1 MRKLSPHT
9 FHIPVLGIGY
19 SIDTPAKVAH
29 LGINSVVSLLDDML
43 MEKMREFHSRRLKLP
58 FQPIPEK
65 SEDCRAKRI
74 TAYLNLLDL
83 MVKQKMADLKASL
96 EQKQEA
102 INQYF
107 ESLHE
112 KSIIRQKF
120 ETLRN
125 QWNHCDFRAWM
136 LENLTPG
143 AIDVNIMTKVD
154 KENYSDN
161 QKLPVQFNDGHAALR
176 GFANSNLDSSVVFSA
191 GLNPALYQYLTT
203 FDDFFPQEDHSLK
216 KKIILKVSD
225 FRSALIQGKYLA
237 KKGLW
242 VSEFRIESGL
252 NCGGHAFPTDGH
264 LLGPVL
270 EEFRAKREE
279 LTSLLFELYS
289 SALRSL
295 GKPCPATPLP
305 LNISAQGGV
314 GTSEEHEFLLDHY
327 QLDSVGWGT
336 PFLLVPEAVN
346 VDEHTLSLLC
356 DAGEDDIVLS
366 NISPLGI
373 PFHNLRGNTKDM
385 EKEAFIL
392 GNTPGNPC
400 PKKYAALNHEFGDK
414 TLCTASRKYQRLKL
428 DELAQKELPE
438 EEYNRESGRI
448 TEKSCICVGLG
459 TAALL
464 VNGLDT
470 KIENT
475 GVSVCPGPN
484 MAYFSKKAT
493 LSEMIDHIY
502 GRINLIMHNKRP
514 HMFVKELSLYLDW
527 LRTKV
532 TEDTTVSNERSS
544 ENFSAIIANLE
555 YGINYY
561 MRLFGELTH
570 HFSAQKAGILD
581 TLTQMQAELMDIS
594 ELRLQTTV

>member
-19 SIDTPAKVAH
+19 SIDTPVKVAH

-43 MEKMREFHSRRLKLP
+43 MEKIREFHSLRLKMP

-65 SEDCRAKRI
+65 TEDCRARRI

-83 MVKQKMADLKASL
+83 IVKQRMADLKTSL

-120 ETLRN
+120 ETLKH
-125 QWNHCDFRAWM
+125 QWSQSDFRAWIQ
-136 LENLTPG
+136 ENLTPG

-154 KENYSDN
+154 KENYTNN

-176 GFANSNLDSSVVFSA
+176 GFANSTLESSVVFSA
-191 GLNPALYQYLTT
+191 GLNPALYQYLAT

-225 FRSALIQGKYLA
+225 FRSAFIQGKYLA

-252 NCGGHAFPTDGH
+252 NCGGHAFPTDGQ

-270 EEFRAKREE
+270 EEFRTKREE

-289 SALRSL
+289 SSLRSL

-305 LNISAQGGV
+305 LSISAQGGV
-314 GTSEEHEFLLDHY
+314 GTAEEHEFLLDYYH
-327 QLDSVGWGT
+327 LDSVGWGT
-336 PFLLVPEAVN
+336 PFLLVPEAVS

-356 DAGEDDIVLS
+356 KAGEDDIVLS

-373 PFHNLRGNTKDM
+373 PFHNLKGNTKDM

-400 PKKYAALNHEFGDK
+400 PKKYAALNREFGDK

-428 DELAQKELPE
+428 DELTRKELPV
-438 EEYNRESGRI
+438 EEYHREFGKI
-448 TEKSCICVGLG
+448 TDKSCICVGLG

-470 KIENT
+470 KTENT

-502 GRINLIMHNKRP
+502 GRINLIMHKKRP
-514 HMFVKELSLYLDW
+514 HMFVRELSLYLDW
-527 LRTKV
+527 LRARV
-532 TEDTTVSNERSS
+532 TEQAPGADEQSS
-544 ENFSAIIANLE
+544 ENFSSIIANLE
-555 YGINYY
+555 RGISYY
-561 MRLFGELTH
+561 MRMFNELTH
-570 HFSAQKAGILD
+570 HFREQKAGILH
-581 TLTQMQAELMDIS
+581 TLAQMKAELMEIS
-594 ELRLQTTV
+594 ELRLQKTI